1 MTTDMLSSLVLA
13 ALIGPPQTGLA
24 TIRYDVAPP
33 NFAITLAHKTTYLS
47 ALRGRVV
54 VLDFWASWCH
64 VCTAEMD
71 DFVRAQALY
80 GDRIAVLTVSNE
92 DPGVAENYFQAMH
105 IALPVVEDATGA
117 IERLYSIGPIP
128 DTLVLD
134 ASGAVTYVSVGGLS
148 WNELQTAID
157 QAQARVA
164 ASTPAARV
172 LQ

>member
-1 MTTDMLSSLVLA
+1 MLSALVLA

-33 NFAITLAHKTTYLS
+33 NFAITVARKPTYLS

-54 VLDFWASWCH
+54 VLDFWATWCH
-64 VCTAEMD
+64 VCIAEMD

-80 GDRIAVLTVSNE
+80 GDHVAVVTVSNE
-92 DPGVAENYFQAMH
+92 DPGIAENYFAAVH
-105 IALPVVEDATGA
+105 IDLPVVDDSTGA

-134 ASGAVTYVSVGGLS
+134 PAGVVTYVSVGGLS
-148 WNELQTAID
+148 WHELQTAID
-157 QAQARVA
+157 QAQARGPP
-164 ASTPAARV
+164 STPAEGV

>member
-1 MTTDMLSSLVLA
+1 MLPSLVLA

-33 NFAITLAHKTTYLS
+33 NFAISVARKPTYLS

-64 VCTAEMD
+64 VCTAEMN

-80 GDRIAVLTVSNE
+80 GGRLSVVTISNE
-92 DPGVAENYFQAMH
+92 DPGVAENYFAVMH
-105 IALPVVEDATGA
+105 IDLPVVDDPTGA

-134 ASGAVTYVSVGGLS
+134 PAGVVTYVSVGGLS
-148 WNELQTAID
+148 WNELRTAID
-157 QAQARVA
+157 QAQARA
-164 ASTPAARV
+164 TASTPSERV

>member
-1 MTTDMLSSLVLA
+1 MLTAMLLA
-13 ALIGPPQTGLA
+13 GLIGPPQTGLA

-33 NFAITLAHKTTYLS
+33 NFAITPAHKPTYLS
-47 ALRGRVV
+47 TLRGRVV

-71 DFVRAQALY
+71 DFVRAQATY
-80 GDRIAVLTVSNE
+80 GDRIAVVTVSSE
-92 DPGVAENYFQAMH
+92 DPGIAESYFAAMH
-105 IALPVVEDATGA
+105 IDLPVVDDSTGA

-134 ASGAVTYVSVGGLS
+134 PAGVVTYVSVGGLS
-148 WNELQTAID
+148 WNELQIAID
-157 QAQARVA
+157 QAQARDTS
-164 ASTPAARV
+164 STPAERV

>member
-1 MTTDMLSSLVLA
+1 MLPSLVLA

-33 NFAITLAHKTTYLS
+33 NFAIAVGRKTTYLS
-47 ALRGRVV
+47 GLRGRVV

-64 VCTAEMD
+64 ACTAEMG

-80 GDRIAVLTVSNE
+80 GDRVAVVTISSE
-92 DPGVAENYFQAMH
+92 DPGVAENYFAAMH
-105 IALPVVEDATGA
+105 IDLPVVDDATGA

-134 ASGAVTYVSVGGLS
+134 AAGVVTYVSVGGLS

-157 QAQARVA
+157 QAQARGG
-164 ASTPAARV
+164 ASTPAGRV

>member
-1 MTTDMLSSLVLA
+1 MLTPLVLA
-13 ALIGPPQTGLA
+13 ALIGSPPTGLA

-33 NFAITLAHKTTYLS
+33 NFAITDTRKPTYLS
-47 ALRGRVV
+47 MLRGRVV

-64 VCTAEMD
+64 VCTAEMQ

-80 GDRIAVLTVSNE
+80 GDRIAVVTISNE
-92 DPGVAENYFQAMH
+92 DPGIAERYFQTAG
-105 IALPVVEDATGA
+105 INLPVVDDTTGA

-134 ASGAVTYVSVGGLS
+134 TGGNVSYVSVGGLS
-148 WNELQTAID
+148 WTELQTAID
-157 QAQARVA
+157 QAQARDT
-164 ASTPAARV
+164 ASTPAMRV

>member
-1 MTTDMLSSLVLA
+1 MLSALVLA
-13 ALIGPPQTGLA
+13 ALLTPPQTGLA

-33 NFAITLAHKTTYLS
+33 NFAVTVASKTTYLS

-64 VCTAEMD
+64 VCTAEMN

-80 GDRIAVLTVSNE
+80 GDRIAVVTISNE
-92 DPGVAENYFQAMH
+92 DTGVAEGYFHNAG
-105 IALPVVEDATGA
+105 IDLPVVDDPLGA

-134 ASGAVTYVSVGGLS
+134 PGGLVTYVSVGGLS
-148 WNELQTAID
+148 WNELQSAIE
-157 QAQARVA
+157 QAQAHTT
-164 ASTPAARV
+164 ASTPAERV

>member
-1 MTTDMLSSLVLA
+1 MLTAMLLA
-13 ALIGPPQTGLA
+13 GLIGPPQTGLA

-33 NFAITLAHKTTYLS
+33 NFAITPAHKPTYLS
-47 ALRGRVV
+47 TLRGRVV

-71 DFVRAQALY
+71 DFVRAQATY
-80 GDRIAVLTVSNE
+80 GDRVAVVTVSSE
-92 DPGVAENYFQAMH
+92 DPGIAENYFAAMH
-105 IALPVVEDATGA
+105 IDLPVVDDSTGA

-134 ASGAVTYVSVGGLS
+134 PTGVVTYVSVGGLS
-148 WNELQTAID
+148 WNELQTAIE
-157 QAQARVA
+157 QAQARDTS
-164 ASTPAARV
+164 STPAERV